1 MTGRTLSAKWKFV
14 LDFGPILAFFIGY
27 LLVRDRTFSV
37 WGRDY
42 SGFIAVTAIFVPL
55 LVASTLIAWR
65 LSGRLSKMN
74 LVTVV
79 VVVVFGALTIWFKD
93 ERFFK
98 MKPTVIYGIFAFILL
113 SGIIRGKSYLALVM
127 DEALPMQPAG
137 WMILTRRLCIFFAV
151 LAVANEVIWRNFS
164 DGTWVTFKT
173 FGLTI
178 AIFGFFL
185 AQGKLFETYASDPKD
200 PPKDPAPG
208 E

>member
-1 MTGRTLSAKWKFV
+1 MQARKLSAKTKFL

-27 LLVRDRTFSV
+27 LLVRERTFTV
-37 WGRDY
+37 GGAEY

-55 LVASTLIAWR
+55 LVATTLIAWR

-79 VVVVFGALTIWFKD
+79 VVVIFGALTVWLKD

-113 SGIIRGKSYLALVM
+113 AGILRGKSYLAMVM

-137 WMILTRRLCIFFAV
+137 WLILTRRLCIFFAV

-173 FGLTI
+173 FGLTV
-178 AIFGFFL
+178 AIFAFFL
-185 AQGKLFETYASDPKD
+185 AQGKLFETYAIEPA
-200 PPKDPAPG
+200 DPAPG

>member
-1 MTGRTLSAKWKFV
+1 MRARKLSAKTKFL

-27 LLVRDRTFSV
+27 LLVRDRTFTV
-37 WGRDY
+37 AGAEY
-42 SGFIAVTAIFVPL
+42 SGFIAVTAVFVPL
-55 LVASTLIAWR
+55 LVATTLIAWR

-79 VVVVFGALTIWFKD
+79 VVVIFGALTVWLKD

-98 MKPTVIYGIFAFILL
+98 MKPTVIYGIFAAVLL
-113 SGIIRGKSYLALVM
+113 AGIVRGKSYLALVM

-137 WMILTRRLCIFFAV
+137 WLILTRRLCVFFAV

-185 AQGKLFETYASDPKD
+185 AQGKLFETYAIEPA
-200 PPKDPAPG
+200 DPAPG